1 MNDIKAILRA
11 ADELIGTGGRTML
24 SRILKGSKDK
34 KVRNAL
40 QEVIN
45 GLMEKADLFYTL
57 VHITKLFHDL
67 PDHVTGSFNINP
79 RFLRH

>member
-57 VHITKLFHDL
+57 VHITKLFRDL
-67 PDHVTGSFNINP
+67 PDHVACGFNINP
-79 RFLRH
+79 RFFRH